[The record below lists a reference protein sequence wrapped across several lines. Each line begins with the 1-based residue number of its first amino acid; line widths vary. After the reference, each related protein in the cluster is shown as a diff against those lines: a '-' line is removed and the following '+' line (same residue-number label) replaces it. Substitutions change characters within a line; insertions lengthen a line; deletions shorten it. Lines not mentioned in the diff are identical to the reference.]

1 MNAKI
6 NLTTDQQSKND
17 EILARIE
24 SEKARLLEETRA
36 LQQQWRQEERRKR
49 ALERQLKKRQS

>member
-6 NLTTDQQSKND
+6 NLTTDQQSQND

-24 SEKARLLEETRA
+24 SEKTRLLEETRA

-49 ALERQLKKRQS
+49 ALERQQKKRQS

>member
-6 NLTTDQQSKND
+6 NLTTDKQSQND

-24 SEKARLLEETRA
+24 SEKTRLLEETRA

-49 ALERQLKKRQS
+49 ALERQQKKRQS

>member
-49 ALERQLKKRQS
+49 ALERQQKKRQS